1 MAQRANARVAY
12 YNGEYMPE
20 HEVRVPFRDR
30 SFKYGD
36 AVFDMTRTFNG
47 KAFRLREHIERFYDS
62 LRYVQIDPGLSPD
75 EMIAVSEEVLARN
88 LHLMNEGEDF
98 WLGQR
103 VTRGVDPV
111 EGDPVEREG
120 PTVIVECTPLPLRG
134 RARLFRDGI
143 DVVLPSIRRVPP
155 DSLSPRAKTHNYLNV
170 IMADMEARAHNPD
183 AWAVLLDVNGNL
195 AEGMGS
201 NIFVVRHGELYTPRE
216 RYVLAGISRRTA
228 IELARELGIPVHQ
241 TDIDP
246 FDARTADEAF
256 LTSTSLCICPVRS
269 VNGAPIGDGKIPGP
283 ITRRLTEAYKEL
295 VKCDFVGQYLRQLKG
310 AAAA

>member
-12 YNGEYMPE
+12 YNGEYLPE
-20 HEVRVPFRDR
+20 REVRVPFRDR

-201 NIFVVRHGELYTPRE
+201 NIFVVRHGELYTP
-216 RYVLAGISRRTA
+216 
-228 IELARELGIPVHQ
+228 
-241 TDIDP
+241 
-246 FDARTADEAF
+246 
-256 LTSTSLCICPVRS
+256 
-269 VNGAPIGDGKIPGP
+269 
-283 ITRRLTEAYKEL
+283 
-295 VKCDFVGQYLRQLKG
+295 
-310 AAAA
+310 